1 MEPLTCVNS
10 FMTKLKKTKNVLK
23 KKFLNA
29 FLIRFFN
36 TKECISVRMYISSSL
51 FHYLEYVFTYSI
63 SLMYFK
69 HKVFT
74 RVNQKKIKSS

>member
-1 MEPLTCVNS
+1 MEPLNCVNS
-10 FMTKLKKTKNVLK
+10 FMMKLGKTKNVLK
-23 KKFLNA
+23 KKFLTA

-36 TKECISVRMYISSSL
+36 TKECISVRMCISSSL
-51 FHYLEYVFTYSI
+51 IHYLKYVFTYSI
-63 SLMYFK
+63 SLVYFK